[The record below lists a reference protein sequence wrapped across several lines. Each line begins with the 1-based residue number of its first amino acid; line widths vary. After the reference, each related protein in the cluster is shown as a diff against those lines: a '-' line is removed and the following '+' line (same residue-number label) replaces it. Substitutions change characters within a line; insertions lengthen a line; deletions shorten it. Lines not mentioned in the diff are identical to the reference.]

1 MNSVAIQL
9 ENMVRD
15 YVAGKV
21 DWGTVH
27 QFAVQMEYEGKTDF
41 PIEFRRALEELHMIF
56 LADAADDAQFRAD
69 RKEIEAALVAL
80 EKLKADVSTMGR
92 EAVARRELAQENEQH
107 QAARQKFLARR
118 RAK

>member
-1 MNSVAIQL
+1 MNSVAIQF

-15 YVAGKV
+15 YLAGKV

-27 QFAVQMEYEGKTDF
+27 QFAVQLEYEGKTDF

-56 LADAADDAQFRAD
+56 LADAADDPQFRAD
-69 RKEIEAALVAL
+69 RKEIEAALDVL
-80 EKLKADVSTMGR
+80 EKLKAAVIALGR
-92 EAVARRELAQENEQH
+92 EAVARQELALENEEQ
-107 QAARQKFLARR
+107 QAARKKFLARR